1 MCFSTGADQGELRQ
15 MHQGNRLLSRTIL
28 KNFVRIL
35 PAAVLLAVMI
45 DIVACNSPG
54 FLTAAGSSAA
64 ATSTSTPGTGAL
76 AFVSNFAAGNVASF
90 TRNTTTGVLKRTG
103 TISAGQKNGPKGM
116 VVGSGGSFL
125 YVANKADDN
134 IYEYAVSQSNG
145 ALTPLSPASVSNG
158 TKSGPDEIAIN
169 PAGTFL
175 FVTGF
180 SKGTVTTYS
189 VNTSTGQLTQ
199 VSKKVTGLTNPFGI
213 AVDSTGSFVFV
224 AEKGAGLVD
233 SYKINSTT
241 GVLSTISSVSDLG
254 GGGGGAPGFFA
265 LDPNGKYIYVTDL
278 NAGVIAVLQ
287 VNAGALTFG
296 QVVPTTTSSRAPM
309 GIAYSSVS
317 TVANFLF
324 TANQGSSTMWS
335 FQIQNP
341 GFPISPVEFGL
352 SGEVNSPT
360 AVVVDPQNA
369 FLYTT
374 NQAAGTVSQF
384 SLSPSCFNS
393 PGAPCFVGSVA
404 TQSGGSSGGPFGIV
418 LAN

>member
-1 MCFSTGADQGELRQ
+1 
-15 MHQGNRLLSRTIL
+15 MHQGSRLRSRTIL
-28 KNFVRIL
+28 KNFVRML
-35 PAAVLLAVMI
+35 PAAALLALTI
-45 DIVACNSPG
+45 DVVSCDGVG
-54 FLTAAGSSAA
+54 FLTSASGSAA
-64 ATSTSTPGTGAL
+64 ATSTSTPDTGAL

-103 TISAGQKNGPKGM
+103 TIAAGQKNGPKGM
-116 VVGSGGSFL
+116 VVSSGAGFL

-134 IYEYAVSQSNG
+134 IYEYAVNQSTG
-145 ALTPLSPASVSNG
+145 ALTPLSPPSVSNG
-158 TKSGPDEIAIN
+158 NKSGPDEIAIN

-180 SKGTVTTYS
+180 SNGTVTPYS
-189 VNTSTGQLTQ
+189 INTSTGQLTQ
-199 VSKKVTGLTNPFGI
+199 VSKKVTGLSSPFGI

-233 SYKINSTT
+233 SYKINTTT
-241 GVLSTISSVSDLG
+241 GALSSISSISDLG
-254 GGGGGAPGFFA
+254 AGGGGAPGFIA
-265 LDPNGKYIYVTDL
+265 LDPGGKFIYVTDL
-278 NAGVIAVLQ
+278 NAGLIAVLQ
-287 VNAGALTFG
+287 VNGGALTFG
-296 QVVPTTTSSRAPM
+296 QVVPTTSSSRAPL

-360 AVVVDPQNA
+360 GVVVDPQNA

-374 NQAAGTVSQF
+374 NQAAGTVNQF
-384 SLSPSCFNS
+384 SLSPSCFTS
-393 PGAPCFVGSVA
+393 GVPCFDGSVA
-404 TQSGGSSGGPFGIV
+404 TQSGSSVGGPFGIV

>member
-1 MCFSTGADQGELRQ
+1 MCFSTGTDQGELRQ
-15 MHQGNRLLSRTIL
+15 MCQGNRPLSRTIL
-28 KNFVRIL
+28 KNFFRML
-35 PAAVLLAVMI
+35 PAAVLLVVMV
-45 DIVACNSPG
+45 DVVACNSPG
-54 FLTAAGSSAA
+54 FLTAAGGSAA

-90 TRNTTTGVLKRTG
+90 TRNTTTGVLKRTS
-103 TISAGQKNGPKGM
+103 TIAAGQKNGPKGM
-116 VVGSGGSFL
+116 AVGSGAAFL

-134 IYEYAVSQSNG
+134 IYEYAVNQSTG
-145 ALTPLSPASVSNG
+145 ALTPLSPPSVSSGN
-158 TKSGPDEIAIN
+158 KSGPDEIAIN
-169 PAGTFL
+169 PAGNFL

-180 SKGTVTTYS
+180 SNGTVTPYS
-189 VNTSTGQLTQ
+189 INTSTGQLTQ
-199 VSKKVTGLTNPFGI
+199 VSKKVTGLSNPFGI

-233 SYKINSTT
+233 SYKINTTT
-241 GVLSTISSVSDLG
+241 GALSSISSVSDLG
-254 GGGGGAPGFFA
+254 AGGGGAPGFIA
-265 LDPNGKYIYVTDL
+265 LDPGGKFIYVTDL
-278 NAGVIAVLQ
+278 NAGVISVLG
-287 VNAGALTFG
+287 VSAGGALTFA
-296 QVVPTTTSSRAPM
+296 QVVPTTASSRAPL

-335 FQIQNP
+335 FQVQNP

-352 SGEVNSPT
+352 GGEVNSPT
-360 AVVVDPQNA
+360 GVVVDPQNA

-384 SLSPSCFNS
+384 ALSPSCFTS
-393 PGAPCFVGSVA
+393 GVPCFVGSVA
-404 TQSGGSSGGPFGIV
+404 TQSGSSVGGPFGIV